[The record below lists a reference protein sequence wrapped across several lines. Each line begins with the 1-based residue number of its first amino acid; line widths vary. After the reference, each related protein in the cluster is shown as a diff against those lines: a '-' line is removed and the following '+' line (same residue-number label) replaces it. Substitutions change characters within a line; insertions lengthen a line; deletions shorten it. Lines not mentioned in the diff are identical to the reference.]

1 MLLMGVNLW
10 AVLGAAV
17 ATMVIGFLWY
27 SPALLGK
34 PWMLAMGYDPE
45 DKARIAEMQKTAG
58 PKYGIAFVAS
68 LLSAFVLG
76 KFMLHFGISSY
87 FYGAKVG
94 FEVWIAF
101 VMTVQLTDKLFG
113 NRPFNLFLINT
124 GYQLVSY
131 LVMGAIVGRWA
142 WV

>member
-10 AVLGAAV
+10 AVLAAAV
-17 ATMVIGFLWY
+17 ASMIIGFVWY
-27 SPALLGK
+27 SPILFAK

-58 PKYGIAFVAS
+58 PKYGISFLAS
-68 LLSAFVLG
+68 LLTAFVLG
-76 KFMLHFGISSY
+76 KFMLHFGISTY

-101 VMTVQLTDKLFG
+101 VLTVQLTDKLFS
-113 NRPFNLFLINT
+113 NRPLKLFLINT
-124 GYQLVSY
+124 GYQFVCY
-131 LVMGAIVGRWA
+131 LVMGAIVGKWA
-142 WV
+142 GY